1 MLKPPVNAD
10 FKHIFSAQA
19 HCHAACLK
27 PDIAEQSALS
37 ALKSSEGAQQSSG
50 EENQTRCAELGDL
63 TCCMHSSSFLINLP
77 LSGKEKSSGCSLGSE

>member
-37 ALKSSEGAQQSSG
+37 ALKSSEEAQRSSG
-50 EENQTRCAELGDL
+50 EEKSNTVHGTWWFNMLHAFKFISDQ
-63 TCCMHSSSFLINLP
+63 SSPFWE
-77 LSGKEKSSGCSLGSE
+77 GKILRLLFGE